1 MILALVL
8 SPSLDISFRVDELKL
23 GHIHR
28 PLDAISCAGGKGL
41 NMARAAHRLGGDV
54 RAVAALGGPT
64 GEQIVDQ
71 LSADGVACTRVPL
84 QAETRT
90 CVSIGSDSDG
100 ELTEVYSRPT
110 PLTREEAEDLLR
122 VYAAVLEQHKPD
134 WVAFSGG
141 LPPGVEPADLRLI
154 ARLTREADAKLAVDT
169 YGPALKDLVQ
179 SGVALVKI
187 NRVEAQT
194 YLGQDEADL
203 GRNRADL
210 GELATEVANRS
221 GCLSV
226 ITDGEHGSAAA
237 EAGSSQATLVA
248 ASARRGGFP
257 VGSGDSYF
265 GGLLTALDRGE
276 PVEQALLWA
285 AAAGTA
291 NAMIPGAAM
300 IEPETV
306 REIREELAQVR

>member
-8 SPSLDISFRVDELKL
+8 SPSLDISFRVDELRL
-23 GHIHR
+23 GEIHR
-28 PLDAISCAGGKGL
+28 PSASISCAGGKGL

-54 RAVAALGGPT
+54 RAIAALGGPT

-71 LSADGVACTRVPL
+71 LAAADVACTRVPL
-84 QAETRT
+84 RAETRT

-100 ELTEVYSRPT
+100 ALTEVYSYPT
-110 PLTREEAEDLLR
+110 PLTRDETDDLLR
-122 VYAAVLEQHKPD
+122 VYASVLEQHRPD

-141 LPPGVEPADLRLI
+141 LPPGVEPADLSAI
-154 ARLTREADAKLAVDT
+154 ARLTSEAGAKLAIDT
-169 YGPALKDLVQ
+169 YGPAFLGLVAA
-179 SGVALVKI
+179 GVALVKI
-187 NRVEAQT
+187 NRAEAQAF
-194 YLGQDEADL
+194 LEESV
-203 GRNRADL
+203 ADL
-210 GELATEVANRS
+210 GELASEVARRC

-226 ITDGEHGSAAA
+226 ITDGERGSAAV
-237 EAGSSQATLVA
+237 EPGSSAATLVG
-248 ASARRGGFP
+248 ASSRRGGFP

-276 PVEQALLWA
+276 SVQQSLLWA

-300 IEPETV
+300 IEVETV
-306 REIREELAQVR
+306 RGIRAELTPHQ

>member
-8 SPSLDISFRVDELKL
+8 SPSLDISFRVDELRL
-23 GHIHR
+23 GRIHR
-28 PLDAISCAGGKGL
+28 PSMSISCAGGKGL

-54 RAVAALGGPT
+54 RAIAALGGPT

-71 LSADGVACTRVPL
+71 LAADDVACTRVPL

-100 ELTEVYSRPT
+100 ALTEVYSRPT
-110 PLTREEAEDLLR
+110 PLTPDETADLLR
-122 VYAAVLEQHKPD
+122 VYAAVLEQHRPD
-134 WVAFSGG
+134 WVGFNGG
-141 LPPGVEPADLRLI
+141 LPPGVDPEDLRSI
-154 ARLTREADAKLAVDT
+154 ARLTSEAGAKLAVDT
-169 YGPALKDLVQ
+169 YGPALKNLVA

-187 NRVEAQT
+187 NRAEAQDF
-194 YLGQDEADL
+194 LGEAI
-203 GRNRADL
+203 ADL
-210 GELATEVANRS
+210 GELASEVARRC

-237 EAGSSQATLVA
+237 EPGSADPTLIS
-248 ASARRGGFP
+248 ASGRRGGFP

-276 PVEQALLWA
+276 SVQQALWWA

-291 NAMIPGAAM
+291 NAMVPGAAM
-300 IEPETV
+300 IDAETV
-306 REIREELAQVR
+306 REIRAELAQAG